1 MVSAETTIS
10 WVLRAGVLLSAL
22 LMILGHSLF
31 FEINLVWF
39 GVLLLILT
47 PFLRV
52 LIASM
57 YFLSH
62 KDMRFFVITLYVILI
77 LVIGSLLKF

>member
-1 MVSAETTIS
+1 MSVETTIS
-10 WVLRAGVLLSAL
+10 WVLRGGVLFSAL
-22 LMILGHSLF
+22 LLLIGTFLGQDVLW
-31 FEINLVWF
+31 L
-39 GVLLLILT
+39 GVLILILT

-52 LIASM
+52 FFAAL
-57 YFLSH
+57 YFFVH

>member
-10 WVLRAGVLLSAL
+10 WVLRVGVLLSAL
-22 LMILGHSLF
+22 FMIVGLF
-31 FEINLVWF
+31 FGEGLVWL
-39 GVLLLILT
+39 GVSLLILT

-52 LIASM
+52 FIAAL

-62 KDMRFFVITLYVILI
+62 KDLRFFVITLYVILI

>member
-1 MVSAETTIS
+1 MVSVESTIS
-10 WVLRAGVLLSAL
+10 WVLRVGVLLSAL
-22 LMILGHSLF
+22 LLILGLLIG
-31 FEINLVWF
+31 ENVLWF
-39 GVLLLILT
+39 GVLVLIIT

-52 LIASM
+52 FFAAL
-57 YFLSH
+57 YFFFH

>member
-10 WVLRAGVLLSAL
+10 WVLRIGVFLSAL
-22 LMILGHSLF
+22 IMVLGLF
-31 FEINLVWF
+31 FGEIIWF
-39 GVLLLILT
+39 GVMLLILT

-52 LIASM
+52 LISSL

-62 KDMRFFVITLYVILI
+62 KDLRFFVITLYVILI

>member
-1 MVSAETTIS
+1 MVSAEITIS
-10 WVLRAGVLLSAL
+10 RVLRIGVILSAFTLLLGLSLGENILWLGVL
-22 LMILGHSLF
+22 M
-31 FEINLVWF
+31 
-39 GVLLLILT
+39 LILT

-52 LIASM
+52 FFAAL
-57 YFLSH
+57 YFLLH